1 MALDVVDHVLLS
13 MAQRQHERFLKQLH
27 DGELR
32 ELREWLATKTAA
44 NEGHLAILKAL
55 VDAYEKGDRDTVD
68 DILGDYERRRQIYR
82 VAYAPV
88 YQSMKS

>member
-1 MALDVVDHVLLS
+1 MALDVVDHVLLG

-44 NEGHLAILKAL
+44 NEGGTSSVQLL
-55 VDAYEKGDRDTVD
+55 
-68 DILGDYERRRQIYR
+68 Q
-82 VAYAPV
+82 
-88 YQSMKS
+88 

>member
-1 MALDVVDHVLLS
+1 MALDVVDHVLLG

-44 NEGHLAILKAL
+44 NEVICDSQGFGRRLRA
-55 VDAYEKGDRDTVD
+55 GDRDTVD
-68 DILGDYERRRQIYR
+68 DILGNYERRRQIYR
-82 VAYAPV
+82 AAYVPV

>member
-1 MALDVVDHVLLS
+1 MALDVVDHVLLG

-44 NEGHLAILKAL
+44 IEGGTGSVQLL
-55 VDAYEKGDRDTVD
+55 
-68 DILGDYERRRQIYR
+68 Q
-82 VAYAPV
+82 
-88 YQSMKS
+88 

>member
-1 MALDVVDHVLLS
+1 MALDVVDHVLLG
-13 MAQRQHERFLKQLH
+13 MAQRQHERFLKQLR

-32 ELREWLATKTAA
+32 ELRERLATKTAA

-55 VDAYEKGDRDTVD
+55 VDAYEQGDRDTVD
-68 DILGDYERRRQIYR
+68 DILGNYERRRQIYR
-82 VAYAPV
+82 AAYVPV